1 MNHGQRSI
9 LTAAALA
16 ALLTAS
22 ANARAAES
30 TAPGATTEPTL
41 EFAFEENV
49 TLAKGIPVG
58 KTAMGTRFIIPITG
72 GTFEGPKIKG
82 TIMPG
87 GWDWQLVRADGC
99 THIKADY
106 MIKTDD
112 GVIIN
117 VLNQG
122 VICRPKEGA
131 PPPGPAHTVPVFEA
145 PVGKYEWLNQNTY
158 VGTLEAATGGG
169 PLNAIKIRFYQVK

>member
-1 MNHGQRSI
+1 MRLQQI
-9 LTAAALA
+9 TIPTAAML
-16 ALLTAS
+16 ALLAGGPHS
-22 ANARAAES
+22 VSAAEKADAS
-30 TAPGATTEPTL
+30 KPTL
-41 EFAFEENV
+41 EFVFEEHV
-49 TLAKGIPVG
+49 TLDKGIPVG
-58 KTAMGTRFIIPITG
+58 KTPLGTRNIVPITG
-72 GTFEGPKIKG
+72 GTFEGPNIHG
-82 TIMPG
+82 AIMPG
-87 GWDWQLVRADGC
+87 GWDWQLIREDGC
-99 THIKADY
+99 VHIKADY